1 MSNEEENRKTI
12 EEDELQRQRQRLK
25 SSSNKYK
32 HRLVA
37 YLTPIGIVSEGSR
50 VQLDGSGS
58 YFEIDSGLVRI
69 SPSTITTRA
78 IEDED
83 GVYYLWKQIDGPKVT
98 LKDEDTPTPSFI
110 APLVDVDDSN
120 NNINRSDSRQPKL
133 YTRLKFQLV
142 IKDREGLESKPAYQ
156 EIIVK
161 IVQRALV
168 LQGGGALGA
177 YEVGVFKALCE
188 NLIEKRK
195 SNDKDEERKENNRRP
210 LFDIVAGT
218 SIGAVN
224 AAVIVGSVLRHTNKN
239 TASMD
244 RQKFGQIL

>member
-1 MSNEEENRKTI
+1 MSKEQDENRKTI
-12 EEDELQRQRQRLK
+12 EEEELQRQRQRLK

-58 YFEIDSGLVRI
+58 YFELDNDLVTI

-78 IEDED
+78 IENED
-83 GVYYLWKQIDGPKVT
+83 GVYYLWKQIDGPKVS
-98 LKDEDTPTPSFI
+98 LKNEDTPTPSFI

-120 NNINRSDSRQPKL
+120 NINRSDSREPKL

-142 IKDREGLESKPAYQ
+142 IKDREGIESKPAYQ

-161 IVQRALV
+161 IVQRAL
-168 LQGGGALGA
+168 
-177 YEVGVFKALCE
+177 
-188 NLIEKRK
+188 
-195 SNDKDEERKENNRRP
+195 
-210 LFDIVAGT
+210 
-218 SIGAVN
+218 
-224 AAVIVGSVLRHTNKN
+224 
-239 TASMD
+239 
-244 RQKFGQIL
+244 